1 MGIFLWAL
9 NNRCKLSVVFIKSYT
24 FAVFNLFITVSTSH
38 KQFNKVTL
46 GGLLVTLGII
56 YGDIG
61 TSPLYVMKAIMGE
74 QPIEDDVV
82 LGALSCIFWTLTLQ
96 TTLKYV
102 VLTLQ
107 ADNKGEGGIFSLY
120 TLVKRLKKKGLIVPA
135 IIGGS
140 ALLADGIITPPISVS
155 SAIEG
160 LKIYRP
166 ELDTV
171 PIVISILCALFFIQ
185 RFGSKFVGKFF
196 GPMMLVWFGML
207 GILGLIPLL
216 TNITVLK
223 ALNPYYAFHLL
234 SIHHEG
240 FYVLGFVFL
249 CTTGAEALYSDMGHC
264 GRNNIR
270 ISWGFVKTML
280 VLNYFGQGVY
290 LMEHHGKT
298 LMELSGTPGTLGN
311 PFYLLMPQWFLP
323 FGIAIATSAAVIASQ
338 ALISGSFTLIS
349 EAMRLN
355 FWPKVSVKFP
365 TDLRGQIYIPS
376 INWLLLLGC
385 IFIVLHFKE
394 SGNMEAAYGL
404 AIVLCMIMTTIL
416 LGYYMVMKRYKP
428 YAIIAIILI
437 YFTIEFSFLIA
448 NISKFSHGG
457 YVSLIIAGL
466 LATIMAVW
474 YTAKKIRSEYTEFTK
489 IDNYK
494 NVLSELSNDMSIPK
508 YATHLVYLTN
518 ANRGDEIESKII
530 YSILQK
536 RPKRA
541 DIYWFVHVNVV
552 DEPYRMEYRVREI
565 IKDDVIRI
573 DFYLG
578 FRVAPRINL
587 MFKNV
592 VRDMVKRGEVD
603 ITSRYES
610 LNRNNVIGDFKFV
623 IIEKFLSY
631 DNDIPWYERI
641 ILDIY
646 FVLKKV
652 SLSEGRAFGLDSSS
666 IKVEKF
672 PIVIHPPEEMH
683 LTRME
688 DNAHN
693 TEEPTDVSL

>member
-1 MGIFLWAL
+1 MSSNH
-9 NNRCKLSVVFIKSYT
+9 NNLS
-24 FAVFNLFITVSTSH
+24 
-38 KQFNKVTL
+38 KVTT
-46 GGLLVTLGII
+46 GGLIVTLGII

-74 QPIEDDVV
+74 VPIKEEVV

-102 VLTLQ
+102 LLTLQ

-120 TLVKRLKKKGLIVPA
+120 TLVKRLKKKGLIIPA

-160 LKIYRP
+160 LKIYNP

-171 PIVISILCALFFIQ
+171 PIVISIIFMLFFIQ
-185 RFGSKFVGKFF
+185 RFGTKFVGRFF
-196 GPMMLVWFGML
+196 GPMMLVWFSML
-207 GILGLIPLL
+207 GILGVIQIAGDLSIF
-216 TNITVLK
+216 K
-223 ALNPYYAFHLL
+223 ALNPYYAIHLL

-270 ISWGFVKTML
+270 VSWIFVKTML
-280 VLNYFGQGVY
+280 VLNYFGQGAY
-290 LMEHHGKT
+290 LISHTGSNLT
-298 LMELSGTPGTLGN
+298 SLSGHVGNPAN
-311 PFYLLMPQWFLP
+311 PFYLIMPEWFIP
-323 FGIAIATSAAVIASQ
+323 VGIAIAASAAIIASQ

-365 TDLRGQIYIPS
+365 TDFRGQIYIPS
-376 INWLLLLGC
+376 INWLLFLGC
-385 IFIVLHFKE
+385 VFIVLHFRE

-416 LGYYMVMKRYKP
+416 LNFYMIMKRYNP
-428 YAIIAIILI
+428 FVITGIMLVYL
-437 YFTIEFSFLIA
+437 TIEFSFLIA

-457 YVSLIIAGL
+457 YVSLIIAGML
-466 LATIMAVW
+466 SVIMAVW
-474 YTAKKIRSEYTEFTK
+474 YTAKKIRSGYTEFTK
-489 IDNYK
+489 VENYK
-494 NVLSELSNDMSIPK
+494 TVLSELSNDLSIPK

-518 ANRGDEIESKII
+518 AQFSDEIESKVL

-541 DIYWFVHVNVV
+541 DLYWFLHVNVV
-552 DEPYRMEYRVREI
+552 DEPYRMDYRVREI
-565 IKDDVIRI
+565 IENDVIRV

-587 MFKNV
+587 LFKEV
-592 VRDMVKRGEVD
+592 VKDMVERGEVD

-623 IIEKFLSY
+623 IIEKFMSY
-631 DNDIPWYERI
+631 DNELPWYERI

-646 FVLKKV
+646 QLLKKV

-666 IKVEKF
+666 VKVEKF
-672 PIVIHPPEEMH
+672 PIVIHPPEDVM
-683 LTRME
+683 LTRVDE
-688 DNAHN
+688 
-693 TEEPTDVSL
+693 

>member
-1 MGIFLWAL
+1 MSSNHKHL
-9 NNRCKLSVVFIKSYT
+9 NS
-24 FAVFNLFITVSTSH
+24 
-38 KQFNKVTL
+38 VTL
-46 GGLLVTLGII
+46 GGLIVTLGII

-61 TSPLYVMKAIMGE
+61 TSPLYVMKAIVGSS
-74 QPIEDDVV
+74 PIDKEVL

-120 TLVKRLKKKGLIVPA
+120 TLVKRLKKKGLIIPA

-140 ALLADGIITPPISVS
+140 ALLADGIITPPVSVS

-160 LKIYRP
+160 LRIYNP
-166 ELDTV
+166 EINTV
-171 PIVISILCALFFIQ
+171 PIVIGILFVLFLIQ
-185 RFGSKFVGKFF
+185 KFGTSLVGKFF
-196 GPMMLVWFGML
+196 GPMMLLWFGML
-207 GILGLIPLL
+207 GVLGIIPMFHNLE
-216 TNITVLK
+216 VLK
-223 ALNPYYAFHLL
+223 ALNPYYAIHLL
-234 SIHHEG
+234 SIHHDG

-264 GRNNIR
+264 GRSNIR
-270 ISWGFVKTML
+270 ISWGFVKLML
-280 VLNYFGQGVY
+280 ILNYFGQGVY
-290 LMEHHGKT
+290 LMEHAGKT
-298 LMELSGTPGTLGN
+298 LNELSGSPEIPGN

-323 FGIAIATSAAVIASQ
+323 FGIAIATSAAIIASQ

-365 TDLRGQIYIPS
+365 TELKGQIYIPS
-376 INWLLLLGC
+376 INWLLFWGC
-385 IFIVLHFKE
+385 VFITLHFKE
-394 SGNMEAAYGL
+394 SSNMEAAYGL

-416 LGYYMVMKRYKP
+416 LGYYMVMKRYNKLF
-428 YAIIAIILI
+428 ILGTVLV
-437 YFTIEFSFLIA
+437 YFSIEVSFLIA
-448 NISKFSHGG
+448 NMSKFHHGG
-457 YVSLIIAGL
+457 YVSVGIAGL
-466 LATIMAVW
+466 LAFVMFVW
-474 YTAKKIRSEYTEFTK
+474 YKAKEIRSEYTEFTK

-494 NVLSELSNDMSIPK
+494 TVLAELSHDDSIPK
-508 YATHLVYLTN
+508 YATHLVYMTN
-518 ANRGDEIESKII
+518 AGISDEIESKII

-552 DEPYRMEYRVREI
+552 DEPYTMEYRVREI
-565 IKDDVIRI
+565 VQDDVIRV

-578 FRVAPRINL
+578 FRVQPRINL
-587 MFKNV
+587 MFKQV
-592 VRDMVKRGEVD
+592 VRDLVKRGEVD

-610 LNRNNVIGDFKFV
+610 LSRNNVIGDFKFV

-631 DNDIPWYERI
+631 DNELPWFERI

-666 IKVEKF
+666 VKVEKF
-672 PIVIHPPEEMH
+672 PIVIHPPE
-683 LTRME
+683 
-688 DNAHN
+688 DI
-693 TEEPTDVSL
+693 SLVRIDD

>member
-1 MGIFLWAL
+1 MS
-9 NNRCKLSVVFIKSYT
+9 NNHKS
-24 FAVFNLFITVSTSH
+24 L
-38 KQFNKVTL
+38 NKVTL
-46 GGLLVTLGII
+46 GGLIVTLGII

-61 TSPLYVMKAIMGE
+61 TSPLYVMRAIMGT
-74 QPIEDDVV
+74 QPINEDVV

-96 TTLKYV
+96 TTIKYV
-102 VLTLQ
+102 LLTLQ

-120 TLVKRLKKKGLIVPA
+120 TLLKRFKKKWMIVPA

-160 LKIYRP
+160 LKVYNAGLNTI
-166 ELDTV
+166 
-171 PIVISILCALFFIQ
+171 PIVIGILFALFFIQ
-185 RFGSKFVGKFF
+185 RFGTKFLGRFF
-196 GPMMLVWFGML
+196 GPMMLIWFGML
-207 GILGLIPLL
+207 GILGAIHLVGNPGI
-216 TNITVLK
+216 LK

-264 GRNNIR
+264 GRGNIR
-270 ISWGFVKTML
+270 VSWIFVKTTL
-280 VLNYFGQGVY
+280 ILSYFGQGAY
-290 LMEHHGKT
+290 LIEHSGQT
-298 LMELSGTPGTLGN
+298 LTQLSGNPSNPAN
-311 PFYLLMPQWFLP
+311 PFFLIMPDWFLP
-323 FGIAIATSAAVIASQ
+323 IGIAIAASAAIIASQ
-338 ALISGSFTLIS
+338 ALISGSFTMIS

-355 FWPKVSVKFP
+355 FWPKVSVKYP
-365 TDLRGQIYIPS
+365 TELKGQLYIPS
-376 INWLLLLGC
+376 VNWLLFLGC
-385 IFIVLHFKE
+385 VFVVLYFKE
-394 SGNMEAAYGL
+394 SSNMEAAYGL
-404 AIVLCMIMTTIL
+404 AIVICMLMTTSL
-416 LGYYMVMKRYKP
+416 LGMYMSTRRYHP
-428 YAIIAIILI
+428 ALIVLTLLI
-437 YFTIEFSFLIA
+437 YFTIEVAFFIA
-448 NISKFSHGG
+448 NIDKFHLGG
-457 YVSLIIAGL
+457 YVSVIITGL
-466 LATIMAVW
+466 LAFIMTVW
-474 YTAKKIRSEYTEFTK
+474 NTAKRIRSGYTEFTK

-494 NVLSELSNDMSIPK
+494 TVLSELSNDTSIPK
-508 YATHLVYLTN
+508 YATHLVYMTN
-518 ANRGDEIESKII
+518 ANRSDEIESKII

-552 DEPYRMEYRVREI
+552 DEPYKMEYRVREI
-565 IKDDVIRI
+565 IKEDVIRI

-578 FRVAPRINL
+578 FRVAPRMNL
-587 MFKNV
+587 MFKKV

-631 DNDIPWYERI
+631 DNELPWYERI

-672 PIVIHPPEEMH
+672 PIVIHPTEDMN
-683 LTRME
+683 LCRM
-688 DNAHN
+688 DDMKQQQN
-693 TEEPTDVSL
+693 